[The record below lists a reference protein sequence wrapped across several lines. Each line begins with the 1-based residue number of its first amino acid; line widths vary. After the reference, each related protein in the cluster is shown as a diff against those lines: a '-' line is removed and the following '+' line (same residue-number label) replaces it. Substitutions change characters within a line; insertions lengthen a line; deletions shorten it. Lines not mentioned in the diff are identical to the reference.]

1 LSIAL
6 LAQIDQF
13 LANWLQRAFVRL
25 ACSRRALLAKEHSMR
40 PYLASLILGVAVGV
54 VYGLVKVRSPAPPAI
69 ALLGLLGMLA
79 GEQAI
84 SLVRSHV
91 LKSEAQLGASRD
103 RGKAAMAD
111 DVRGAEQN

>member
-1 LSIAL
+1 L
-6 LAQIDQF
+6 
-13 LANWLQRAFVRL
+13 RA
-25 ACSRRALLAKEHSMR
+25 AKEHSMR
-40 PYLASLILGVAVGV
+40 SYLASVILGVAVGV

-91 LKSEAQLGASRD
+91 FNSDVQLNASSD
-103 RGKAAMAD
+103 RGETAMAD
-111 DVRGAEQN
+111 DVRGTEGN